1 MKKIIVLL
9 AIASANLLSLKAED
23 QVSTLEGDGISKK
36 WELRLDLG
44 AESSMRKG
52 YVFDH
57 LTDGGAL
64 FELGVG
70 YNFTSNWYA
79 GLSSGYFYKAG
90 ESAVIEANENLP
102 ILANLT
108 YRWNFAQKWSAFLDG
123 KAGYLYSVKS
133 DRNFSDGVSYEY
145 PNAMFYNLM
154 PGLIYRML
162 PNVDLKFSLGWGYFM
177 TEDDE
182 DRGDYV
188 RSNNTMVA
196 KIGMN
201 FRKAPKMVVRTTPVE
216 EPVVEPV
223 VEEPVKEQDPAPVQI
238 VETTTTE
245 QKALGEREVVI
256 FYDIRLHNI
265 LPDKDE
271 LLQEM
276 AEFVK
281 THKTTHIVL
290 KSYADKGTGNY
301 KLNQMYSRNRM
312 EEVRKHLIEKYGIP
326 ADQIDAS
333 YYGDTV
339 QPFEENDKNRCSI
352 ITVKEVE

>member
-23 QVSTLEGDGISKK
+23 QVSTIEGDGIAKK

-90 ESAVIEANENLP
+90 ESAVIEANESLP

-108 YRWNFAQKWSAFLDG
+108 YRWNFAKKWSAFIDG
-123 KAGYLYSVKS
+123 KAGYLYSIKS
-133 DRNFSDGVSYEY
+133 DRAFSDGNSYEY
-145 PNAMFYNLM
+145 PNAMFFNLM
-154 PGLIYRML
+154 PGIIYRML

-182 DRGDYV
+182 MRGDYI

-201 FRKAPKMVVRTTPVE
+201 FRKASKTEIRTTILEPADTVILHDTIYVPQPVT
-216 EPVVEPV
+216 
-223 VEEPVKEQDPAPVQI
+223 I
-238 VETTTTE
+238 VETTTPE
-245 QKALGEREVVI
+245 LKSLGEREVVI
-256 FYDIRLHNI
+256 FYNIRKHNI
-265 LPDKDE
+265 LPEKDN
-271 LLQEM
+271 LLMEM
-276 AEFVK
+276 ALFTR
-281 THKTTHIVL
+281 THKTSKIIL

-301 KLNQMYSRNRM
+301 QLNQMYSRNRM
-312 EEVRKHLIEKYGIP
+312 NEVRKHLIEKYGINP
-326 ADQIDAS
+326 DQIESS

-352 ITVKEVE
+352 ITVKEIE